1 VAADH
6 PGSLAT
12 RLLTYQAERFPLL
25 GFLPLMAAGTFA
37 ALAFSRAAR
46 GVSGML
52 LPELGVGTATLVA
65 FFFVLRVMDEHKD
78 AAGDAV
84 HRPGLPVPRGLV
96 ALGELRAV
104 AAALVVLVVAANL
117 LVEPRLLVP
126 MAAVLVWSALMAR
139 EFFVGDWLRARPLA
153 YLLSHMAVMPLIF
166 LYATALDWLPAAEP
180 APDGT
185 GRFLAFAFFNGLVI
199 EIGRKIRWPAGERE
213 GVDTYSATWG
223 LGPALGVW
231 LASIAVALV
240 NASLAAAHY
249 DAAGVTALGLAP
261 LAVASA
267 SVVLPLLRTGRS
279 GSGRRMEAA
288 AGLWVL
294 TSYVTL
300 GGIALWAG
308 GGSG

>member
-1 VAADH
+1 
-6 PGSLAT
+6 
-12 RLLTYQAERFPLL
+12 
-25 GFLPLMAAGTFA
+25 
-37 ALAFSRAAR
+37 
-46 GVSGML
+46 
-52 LPELGVGTATLVA
+52 
-65 FFFVLRVMDEHKD
+65 
-78 AAGDAV
+78 
-84 HRPGLPVPRGLV
+84 
-96 ALGELRAV
+96 
-104 AAALVVLVVAANL
+104 
-117 LVEPRLLVP
+117 
-126 MAAVLVWSALMAR
+126 
-139 EFFVGDWLRARPLA
+139 
-153 YLLSHMAVMPLIF
+153 
-166 LYATALDWLPAAEP
+166 
-180 APDGT
+180 
-185 GRFLAFAFFNGLVI
+185 
-199 EIGRKIRWPAGERE
+199 
-213 GVDTYSATWG
+213 VDTYSATWG